1 MQLNSKISP
10 RPPDKFNVTKNDYL
24 PSFIHI
30 EATLKFTKKDFIF
43 NKSLQNFIKMTKAL
57 VHGFGENIKNYLTT
71 PFPYIY
77 LHTSVFYFSH
87 VSHAI
92 NWFYYSETTHLDFHD
107 IIMLQRKYN
116 FRL

>member
-43 NKSLQNFIKMTKAL
+43 NKSLQKYHKDDKPL
-57 VHGFGENIKNYLTT
+57 VHDFGDKKLFEDTISVYL
-71 PFPYIY
+71 
-77 LHTSVFYFSH
+77 SSYFSVLFFPCFPRH
-87 VSHAI
+87 KLV
-92 NWFYYSETTHLDFHD
+92 L
-107 IIMLQRKYN
+107 L
-116 FRL
+116 L